1 MDTDQPSYLRLRH
14 AAKKANREC
23 SVTMLDKLV
32 RAELPA
38 SDDDASALDE
48 LVTVC
53 RPSCVWMREGGRD
66 GNPTLPPISAQPHRA
81 AVATHRTRARRAG
94 LPVDPAATASTG
106 NAHSL
111 Q

>member
-48 LVTVC
+48 LVTV
-53 RPSCVWMREGGRD
+53 
-66 GNPTLPPISAQPHRA
+66 
-81 AVATHRTRARRAG
+81 
-94 LPVDPAATASTG
+94 
-106 NAHSL
+106 
-111 Q
+111 